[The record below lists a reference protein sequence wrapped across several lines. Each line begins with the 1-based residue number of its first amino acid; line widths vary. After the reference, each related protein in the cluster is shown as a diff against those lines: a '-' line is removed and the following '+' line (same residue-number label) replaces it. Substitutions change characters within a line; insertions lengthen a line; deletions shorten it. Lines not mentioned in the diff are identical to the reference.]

1 MFILIALPSIGFSQI
16 KKDSLFLQ
24 YLLAKDQHRQAITL
38 LSQFQGHY
46 SDSSQQRFELPYWK
60 GMSYYSLKQLDSAA
74 YYLGHVRP
82 ESSYYN
88 KSLFLAGISHSYL
101 QQTTQARRVFLSI
114 PTQNDTLTAAV
125 KTFELAGI
133 ALLERKLADFDS
145 LSGRFVTSYYALQ
158 NQQDHFRDYRE
169 IIQKQNRK
177 SPIKAALL
185 SAIVPGSGKLYVG
198 GQLGQAIS
206 AFFQNAILGIQAYE
220 SFRKGGISSPRFII
234 YGSLFAVFY
243 VGNIWGSALSVKI
256 KRQEFNDKTNEQIL
270 FDMHIPLRTIF
281 N

>member
-1 MFILIALPSIGFSQI
+1 MKLPQLFSKCLYLKGISFLFILIALPSIGFSQI

-38 LSQFQGHY
+38 LSQLQGYY

-88 KSLFLAGISHSYL
+88 KSLFLAGISQSYL

-125 KTFELAGI
+125 LCFTKSTRPLPRLPRNYPETKPKI
-133 ALLERKLADFDS
+133 ADQSRFTVGDS
-145 LSGRFVTSYYALQ
+145 TWIG
-158 NQQDHFRDYRE
+158 
-169 IIQKQNRK
+169 
-177 SPIKAALL
+177 
-185 SAIVPGSGKLYVG
+185 
-198 GQLGQAIS
+198 
-206 AFFQNAILGIQAYE
+206 
-220 SFRKGGISSPRFII
+220 
-234 YGSLFAVFY
+234 
-243 VGNIWGSALSVKI
+243 
-256 KRQEFNDKTNEQIL
+256 
-270 FDMHIPLRTIF
+270 
-281 N
+281 